1 MVKYIGGNIILA
13 KNETAPESRYVFR
26 ELLYLNF
33 IVGYYLSY

>member
-1 MVKYIGGNIILA
+1 MVKYIGGNIIEA
-13 KNETAPESRYVFR
+13 KNETTPERNIGFR